1 MGSERERVKKLL
13 FLLLLMMPAWAQE
26 SIPFQYLP
34 GSDDGLL
41 EGHLIS
47 IPVTVGHGTPS
58 RFILDTGIGVD
69 LISTRLAQ
77 KLRVATTPIAYKGER
92 MSGQEVEVPLSYLG
106 NLTVGRQLQKF
117 ATVGVWDFQGFLPD
131 TPAFADIDGFLG
143 LRFFQ
148 HRPFTLDYRQKQL
161 ILETPL
167 TLQARVNAGIVVP
180 LEIDDDQNT
189 SLTVFAPLEV
199 VGAGTAKVEVDTGS
213 DSLILHR
220 RFMPTLNIPESGP
233 GIRVVQ
239 AHDETNFAFT
249 RWFTRL
255 RGGVR
260 LHGEPELEQTG
271 GRVMFQQIIHDG
283 LIGDDFLK
291 HFLVTFDLSHS
302 RMILQPLAKSPS

>member
-1 MGSERERVKKLL
+1 MKKL
-13 FLLLLMMPAWAQE
+13 FLLLLLSLPAWSQE

-34 GSDDGLL
+34 GSDDGLIQ
-41 EGHLIS
+41 GHLIS
-47 IPVTVGHGTPS
+47 IPVTVGNGTPS

-69 LISTRLAQ
+69 LISSRLAQ
-77 KLRVATTPIAYKGER
+77 KLKVPATGIGYKGQR

-106 NLTVGRQLQKF
+106 NLTVGQQMQKF
-117 ATVGVWDFQGFLPD
+117 GTVGVWDFKGFLPN

-148 HRPFTLDYRQKQL
+148 HRPFTLDYREKQL

-167 TLQARVNAGIVVP
+167 TLQARVKAGIVVP
-180 LEIDDDQNT
+180 LDIDDDQNT

-199 VGAGTAKVEVDTGS
+199 TGAGTAKVEVDTGS

-220 RFMPTLNIPESGP
+220 RFMTALGVAESGP
-233 GIRVVQ
+233 GVRVVE
-239 AHDETNFAFT
+239 ARDETNFAFT
-249 RWFTRL
+249 RWFTKL
-255 RGGVR
+255 RGGFR
-260 LHGEPELEQTG
+260 LNGESRLQQSG

-291 HFLVTFDLSHS
+291 QFIVTFDLSHS
-302 RMILQPLAKSPS
+302 RMILQP

>member
-1 MGSERERVKKLL
+1 MKKLL
-13 FLLLLMMPAWAQE
+13 LFLCLVAPAWCQE

-34 GSDDGLL
+34 GSDDGLI

-47 IPVTVGHGTPS
+47 IPVTVGSGTPS

-69 LISTRLAQ
+69 LISSRLAE
-77 KLRVATTPIAYKGER
+77 KLQVPSTGMSYKGKR

-106 NLTVGRQLQKF
+106 NLTVGGAVQKF
-117 ATVGVWDFQGFLPD
+117 GTVGVWDFKGFLPE
-131 TPAFADIDGFLG
+131 TPAFAVIDGFVG

-161 ILETPL
+161 ILETPESL
-167 TLQARVNAGIVVP
+167 KTRIESGIVVP

-199 VGAGTAKVEVDTGS
+199 VEAGTAKVEVDTGS

-220 RFMPTLNIPESGP
+220 RFMAALGIAESGP
-233 GIRVVQ
+233 GVRVVE
-239 AHDETNFAFT
+239 AKDETNFAFT
-249 RWFTRL
+249 RWFTKL
-255 RGGVR
+255 NGSVR
-260 LHGEPELEQTG
+260 LNGNSKLEQSG

-291 HFLVTFDLSHS
+291 RFVVTFDLSHS
-302 RMILQPLAKSPS
+302 RMILRPT

>member
-1 MGSERERVKKLL
+1 MS
-13 FLLLLMMPAWAQE
+13 PAWSQE

-34 GSDDGLL
+34 GSDDGLIQ
-41 EGHLIS
+41 GHLIS
-47 IPVTVGHGTPS
+47 IPVTVGSGIPS

-77 KLRVATTPIAYKGER
+77 KLKVPSTGMAYTGER
-92 MSGQEVEVPLSYLG
+92 MSGQQVEVPLSYLG
-106 NLTVGRQLQKF
+106 NLTVGTAQQKF
-117 ATVGVWDFQGFLPD
+117 GTVGVWDFKGFLPD
-131 TPAFADIDGFLG
+131 TPAFADIDGFVG

-148 HRPFTLDYRQKQL
+148 HRPFTLDYREKQL

-167 TLQARVNAGIVVP
+167 TLQSRLEAGIVVP

-189 SLTVFAPLEV
+189 SLTVFAPLQV
-199 VGAGTAKVEVDTGS
+199 VGAGPAKVEVDTGS

-220 RFMPTLNIPESGP
+220 RFMTSLGIPESGP
-233 GIRVVQ
+233 GIRVVE
-239 AHDETNFAFT
+239 AKDETNFAFT

-255 RGGVR
+255 PGNVR
-260 LHGEPELEQTG
+260 LNGEARLEQPG

-291 HFLVTFDLSHS
+291 HFIVTFDLSHS
-302 RMILQPLAKSPS
+302 RLILQPFH

>member
-1 MGSERERVKKLL
+1 MKKLF
-13 FLLLLMMPAWAQE
+13 FLLLLILPAWSQE

-34 GSDDGLL
+34 GSDDGLIQ
-41 EGHLIS
+41 GHLIS
-47 IPVTVGHGTPS
+47 IPVTVGNGTPS
-58 RFILDTGIGVD
+58 RFILDTGIGID

-77 KLRVATTPIAYKGER
+77 KLKVASTGISYKGKR

-106 NLTVGRQLQKF
+106 NLTVGRELQKF
-117 ATVGVWDFQGFLPD
+117 GTVGVWDFKGFLPD

-161 ILETPL
+161 ILETPI
-167 TLQARVNAGIVVP
+167 TLQSRVKSGIVVP
-180 LEIDDDQNT
+180 LEMDDDQNT

-199 VGAGTAKVEVDTGS
+199 SGAEPARVEIDTGS

-220 RFMPTLNIPESGP
+220 RFMAALGIPESGP

-239 AHDETNFAFT
+239 ARDETDFAFT
-249 RWFTRL
+249 RWFTKLPGNMRL
-255 RGGVR
+255 NGD
-260 LHGEPELEQTG
+260 PKLEQNG

-283 LIGDDFLK
+283 LIGDEFLK
-291 HFLVTFDLSHS
+291 HFIVTFDLSHS
-302 RMILQPLAKSPS
+302 RMILQRPD